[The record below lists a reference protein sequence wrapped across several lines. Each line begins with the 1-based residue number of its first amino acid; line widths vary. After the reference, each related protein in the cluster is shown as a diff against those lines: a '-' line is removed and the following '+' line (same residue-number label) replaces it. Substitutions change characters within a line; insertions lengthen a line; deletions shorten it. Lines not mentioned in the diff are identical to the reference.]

1 MSNNNKLFIFD
12 DDNDDL
18 LDDFIFDYEE
28 DDGNLG
34 LSDQIGESWKIMI
47 VDDEVAVHDVTR
59 LALDGFKFHDKPI
72 TFISAYSAAEAR
84 ALQEVHSDIA
94 MIFLDVVMEENDS
107 GLQVAKYVREELN
120 NKLVRIVLRTGQPGQ
135 APEKSVI
142 LDYDINDYHLKGDLT
157 QDKLFTTIV
166 ASLRAYN
173 DFITIEANKVEQQ
186 RLNQQLQAEVA
197 ERKRVEQALQQA
209 HDELEQRV
217 EERTAELLEAKIAA
231 ELANRAKSQFL
242 ATMSHELRT
251 PLNCI
256 LGYSQILQREQ
267 SIAQRQRERLK
278 IIEESGEHLLMLIN
292 DVLDLAKIES
302 GKVELYLTNFYFPSF
317 LRGINEIIRLRA
329 ENKGIYFI
337 FQSFDFIKNMP
348 VAQLATGVYGDEKR
362 IRQILINLLSNA
374 VKFTEIGGITFKVGN
389 AHAEPSQTL
398 RSEKRVRFQIE
409 DTGIG
414 IAHDQLQII
423 FDPFQQVGQG
433 KHHAE
438 GTGLGLPISRSL
450 IEMMGGE
457 LKVESQLGEGSLFSF
472 DLVLPEVTDWVEV
485 GAASTD
491 KIVGIKGEAP
501 TILIVDDQWENRAV
515 FVDLLSPLGFFLL
528 EAVDG
533 YEGLEKAIKNK
544 PDLIITDLVMPLLDG
559 FEMIRRI
566 RDSFSRKELPII
578 ASSASV
584 LDEEQETKAA
594 VDYDVFMAKPVRK
607 EKLFMLLQQYLNLE
621 WLYQD
626 EKNESKQ
633 KEELAL
639 ALRESEQ
646 KPSLPL
652 IPPSASKVALL
663 YRLAMMGDVEG
674 IQEQAI
680 KLSQFDSHL
689 EQFANQ
695 LLDLAKGFKISK
707 IRKFLKPYLKST
719 EA

>member
-1 MSNNNKLFIFD
+1 
-12 DDNDDL
+12 
-18 LDDFIFDYEE
+18 
-28 DDGNLG
+28 
-34 LSDQIGESWKIMI
+34 MI

-59 LALDGFKFHDKPI
+59 LALDGFEFQGKPI
-72 TFISAYSAAEAR
+72 VFISAYSAEEAI
-84 ALQEVHSDIA
+84 ALQEEHSDIA

-107 GLQVAKYVREELN
+107 GLQVAKYIREVLN

-157 QDKLFTTIV
+157 QDKLFTSIV
-166 ASLRAYN
+166 ASLRAYH
-173 DFITIEANKVEQQ
+173 DFMTIEANKVELQ
-186 RLNQQLQAEVA
+186 RLNEQLQAEVT
-197 ERKRVEQALQQA
+197 ERKRVEQALQKA

-302 GKVELYLTNFYFPSF
+302 GKVELYLTNFNFASF
-317 LRGINEIIRLRA
+317 LRGINEIIRIRA

-337 FQSFDFIKNMP
+337 FQPFDFIKNMP
-348 VAQLATGVYGDEKR
+348 VALLPTGVYGDEKR
-362 IRQILINLLSNA
+362 IRQVLINLLSNA
-374 VKFTEIGGITFKVGN
+374 VKFTQEGGITFKVGY
-389 AHAEPSQTL
+389 AQAAPSQTL

-414 IAHDQLQII
+414 IAPEQLQII

-433 KHHAE
+433 KRHAE
-438 GTGLGLPISRSL
+438 GTGLGLAISRNL

-457 LKVESQLGEGSLFSF
+457 LKLESQLGEGSVFWF

-485 GAASTD
+485 GATSTD
-491 KIVGIKGEAP
+491 KIVGIKGQAP

-515 FVDLLSPLGFFLL
+515 LVDLLSPLGVHLL
-528 EAVDG
+528 EAADG
-533 YEGLEKAIKNK
+533 YEGLEKAITHQ

-566 RDSFSRKELPII
+566 RHSFSPQALPII

-584 LDEEQETKAA
+584 LDEEQQTRAA
-594 VDYDVFMAKPVRK
+594 VDYNVFMPKPVRK
-607 EKLFMLLQQYLNLE
+607 EKLFMLLQQQLNLE
-621 WLYQD
+621 WLYEEQQD
-626 EKNESKQ
+626 ESKQ
-633 KEELAL
+633 KEESAL
-639 ALRESEQ
+639 AQQESKQ
-646 KPSLPL
+646 QSSLPL
-652 IPPSASKVALL
+652 TPPEASKVAFL

-674 IQEQAI
+674 IQEQAV
-680 KLSQFDSHL
+680 KLSQSDYQL
-689 EQFANQ
+689 ERFANE